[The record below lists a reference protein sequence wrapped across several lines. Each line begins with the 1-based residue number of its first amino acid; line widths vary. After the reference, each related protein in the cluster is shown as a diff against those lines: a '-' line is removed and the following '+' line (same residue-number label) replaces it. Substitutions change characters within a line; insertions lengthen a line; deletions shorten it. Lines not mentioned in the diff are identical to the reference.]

1 MVLIMMQPSVTRT
14 SSAHAA
20 PSRTTNRYDT
30 HALHPDP
37 LTLRSGFFIFSV
49 YTFNISF
56 ALVGIAGAGAV
67 MITILL

>member
-1 MVLIMMQPSVTRT
+1 MQLSVTRI

-20 PSRTTNRYDT
+20 LLRTPNRYDT

-37 LTLRSGFFIFSV
+37 LTLWPGLFIFFV